1 MRKILVIGAIAS
13 AALSFAAPA
22 AADPASGLSFRE
34 LEYQA
39 PRDPLLPSNAAIG
52 DLHHTLAADL
62 APATDALNQAIPAG
76 TSRANAEALL
86 RKAGAKC
93 RADGASTER
102 CGYFDVATRDEYVDD
117 VHWNVKLDLVD
128 DKVASLAV
136 DRLWSRH

>member
-13 AALSFAAPA
+13 AAFSFSAYASA
-22 AADPASGLSFRE
+22 GHASGLSFRE

-52 DLHHTLAADL
+52 DLHHTPAADL
-62 APATDALNQAIPAG
+62 APAAEALNQAIPAG
-76 TSRANAEALL
+76 TSRADAEAMLG
-86 RKAGAKC
+86 KAGAKC
-93 RADGASTER
+93 RADGASSER
-102 CGYFDVATRDEYVDD
+102 CSYFDVATRDEYVDD
-117 VHWNVKLDLVD
+117 VHWNVKLDLVN